1 MTVNAPPELM
11 MALNNLAE
19 RQIAAS
25 RQLAAFGTGAL
36 DTKRPRAYCEY
47 GFPDNPGFD
56 EFYRVYKRHGVG
68 HGALMQILNKTWQT
82 NPWIIEGEDEFDESR
97 DETQWEKDV
106 KRLFKKKGI
115 WAAIKETDKRKMV
128 GGYAGLIIQIKDSKQ
143 WKDKLGTISKESIVK
158 FIPAWRGSL
167 EVTSWETNEKSA
179 EYGNPTMFS
188 FKEHSEAIGSSPRQV
203 EIHPSRVI
211 VFGSVTEPESVYEPI
226 LNALI
231 SLEKVTGGS
240 GEAYIKAAAR
250 AIHIGFEK
258 DVNLESLARA
268 HGMKLSEVGTLYDE
282 VVSGLNRGIDSAIIT
297 QGGTVNAITSAV
309 PDPTGPFEVNLQ
321 EVGAGIGVGS
331 TIIVG
336 RQTGT
341 LASNEDI
348 KAFNRFGQGRRLN
361 EVGPNSRLVID
372 WMMDH
377 GVIERREDYEVMFD
391 ELTESTDS
399 EKLANVKIMSEVNSA
414 SLASGEMIFSP
425 EEMRTAAGYENT
437 DPLTPLPDTDPPA
450 VPDPALPAQ

>member
-128 GGYAGLIIQIKDSKQ
+128 GGYAGLIIQVKDSKQ

-179 EYGNPTMFS
+179 EYGNPTMFN

-211 VFGSVTEPESVYEPI
+211 VFGSITEPESVYEPI

-258 DVNLESLARA
+258 DVDLDALARA
-268 HGMKLSEVGTLYDE
+268 HGMKLAEVGTLYDE

-297 QGGTVNAITSAV
+297 KGGSVNAITSAV

-377 GVIERREDYEVMFD
+377 GVIERKEDYEVMFD
-391 ELTESTDS
+391 ELTESTDA
-399 EKLANVKIMSEVNSA
+399 EKLLNAKTMGEVNSQM
-414 SLASGEMIFSP
+414 LASGQPVFSVD
-425 EEMRTAAGYENT
+425 EIRIAGGYDADAE
-437 DPLTPLPDTDPPA
+437 LEPLPDVTAEPEP
-450 VPDPALPAQ
+450 VIPAQ

>member
-36 DTKRPRAYCEY
+36 DTKRHERAYCEY
-47 GFPDNPGFD
+47 GFPDNPGFS

-97 DETQWEKDV
+97 DETKWEKDV

-128 GGYAGLIIQIKDSKQ
+128 GGYAGLIIQVKDSKQ
-143 WKDKLGTISKESIVK
+143 WKDKLETISKESIVK

-211 VFGSVTEPESVYEPI
+211 IFGSITEPESVYEPI

-250 AIHIGFEK
+250 AIHVGFDK
-258 DVNLESLARA
+258 DTNLQDLARA
-268 HGMKLSEVGTLYDE
+268 HGLQMAEIGTLYDE

-309 PDPTGPFEVNLQ
+309 PDPVGPFEVNLQ

-361 EVGPNSRLVID
+361 EVGPNSRLVVE

-377 GVIERREDYEVMFD
+377 GVIERREDFEVMWD

-399 EKLANVKIMSEVNSA
+399 EKLENVVKMADINQKM
-414 SLASGEMIFSP
+414 LATGEQVFGVDKMLI
-425 EEMRTAAGYENT
+425 AAGYDAE
-437 DPLTPLPDTDPPA
+437 DAPPPLPDIAPPE
-450 VPDPALPAQ
+450 DPATVQ